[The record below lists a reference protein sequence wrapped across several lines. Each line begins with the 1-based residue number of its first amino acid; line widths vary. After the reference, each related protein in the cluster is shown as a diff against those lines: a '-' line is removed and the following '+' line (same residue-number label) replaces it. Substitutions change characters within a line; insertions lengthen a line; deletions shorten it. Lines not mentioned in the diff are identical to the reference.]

1 MCVRK
6 EAMPVWQRLV
16 GLVPMLGFV
25 AIEFCR
31 PGIWRHVWVMAE
43 LVLLVVVIA
52 LMFMDKRRKG
62 EGRI

>member
-1 MCVRK
+1 MCVHN

-43 LVLLVVVIA
+43 MVLLVVVIA
-52 LMFMDKRRKG
+52 LMFSDRRRNRDR
-62 EGRI
+62 RI